1 MERELR
7 PIELDYLAMVLEDY
21 LKDNQ
26 TDKNTDNKEDNNE
39 N

>member
-7 PIELDYLAMVLEDY
+7 PIELDYLAMILEDH

-26 TDKNTDNKEDNNE
+26 TDKNTDNKEKSDE

>member
-7 PIELDYLAMVLEDY
+7 PIELDYLAMILEDY

-26 TDKNTDNKEDNNE
+26 TNKNTDNQEKSDE

>member
-7 PIELDYLAMVLEDY
+7 PIEYDYLAMILEDY

-26 TDKNTDNKEDNNE
+26 TDKNTDNKEKSDE